1 MSDPEPLTKGRRFF
15 NGLAAVVLV
24 LFALFSAAVAVG
36 VVSIPY
42 FRRAAA
48 ERAEPPNWGP

>member
-1 MSDPEPLTKGRRFF
+1 MSDPERLTTGRRFF

-24 LFALFSAAVAVG
+24 LFALFSAAIAVG
-36 VVSIPY
+36 VASIPY

-48 ERAEPPNWGP
+48 EHFETHGYEQ

>member
-1 MSDPEPLTKGRRFF
+1 MSDPEPPTTGRRFF

-36 VVSIPY
+36 VASIPY
-42 FRRAAA
+42 FMRVA
-48 ERAEPPNWGP
+48 EEGAKPPIFGP

>member
-1 MSDPEPLTKGRRFF
+1 MSDPEPLTRGRRFF

-24 LFALFSAAVAVG
+24 LFALFSAAIAVG
-36 VVSIPY
+36 VASIPY

-48 ERAEPPNWGP
+48 ERAEPRDFEP